1 MRPQGVVCPLF
12 STLLPAMAA
21 IVLLPLAGCANLA
34 APQGLSVLQ
43 ATSLAV
49 NPLLGDTAPVRDP
62 SIFFRNGTYYLFST
76 DPAVH
81 DPNQYLPIRCSTD
94 RVTWKA
100 CGQVFTEIP
109 AWVQQA
115 LPGIDGLWA
124 PDISFFH
131 GEYHLYYVGSR
142 LHTQASVIG
151 LATNTTLDPADA
163 AYKWVDRGEV
173 IASHKGDDFNALDP
187 NIFIA
192 NNQRI
197 WLTYGSYW
205 SGIKQRQIDSATGRL
220 LASNPVRYQLAAR
233 PDIDGHP
240 EEGASLVQHGGYY
253 YLFLSVDHCCE
264 GSLSQDD
271 YKQMV
276 GRSTSPNGPFV
287 DAAAVPLMD
296 GGGSILIEG
305 NHGWIAP
312 GGGTVYLDPQSG
324 NDMIVFHALDLE
336 RDGDAGLWLK
346 AVSWKN
352 GWPVLN

>member
-1 MRPQGVVCPLF
+1 MRSKGVFGPLVV
-12 STLLPAMAA
+12 SLS
-21 IVLLPLAGCANLA
+21 LALIGCANLA

-43 ATSLAV
+43 STSLAV

-62 SIFFRNGTYYLFST
+62 SIFFQNGTYYLFST

-81 DPNQYLPIRCSTD
+81 DAGQYLPIRCSTD
-94 RVTWKA
+94 RVKWKA

-109 AWVQQA
+109 AWVQKA
-115 LPGIDGLWA
+115 LPGIGGLWA
-124 PDISFFH
+124 PDISYFN
-131 GEYHLYYVGSR
+131 GLYHLYYVGSW
-142 LHTQASVIG
+142 LHTQTSVIG
-151 LATNTTLDPADA
+151 LATNTTLDPANP
-163 AYKWVDRGEV
+163 AYKWVDRGQV
-173 IASHKGDDFNALDP
+173 LASHAGDDFNALDP
-187 NIFIA
+187 NIFIDA
-192 NNQRI
+192 DKKI

-205 SGIKQRQIDSATGRL
+205 TGIKQRQIDPATGML

-240 EEGASLVQHGGYY
+240 IEGASLVQHGGYY

-264 GSLSQDD
+264 NSVSEDD

-287 DAAAVPLMD
+287 DAEGVPLMV

-305 NHGWIAP
+305 NSGWRAP

-324 NDMIVFHALDLE
+324 NDLIVFHALNMDQ
-336 RDGDAGLWLK
+336 DADAGLWLK
-346 AVSWKN
+346 SVSWQN
-352 GWPVLN
+352 DWPVLQ